1 MEKITYVVALNT
13 AIARLNDL
21 MEDDLAPTIEK
32 LVDLRNATIKRNTKS
47 DKPSAK
53 EVAKQNADA
62 ELAESVI
69 KVLEGAT
76 EPMTVTQI
84 KDASEDF
91 AEVKVQKLSAI
102 VRKLMIDG
110 TIVRN
115 EVKRKAVFSLA

>member
-21 MEDDLAPTIEK
+21 MEDNLAPTIEK

-62 ELAESVI
+62 ELAESVV
-69 KVLEGAT
+69 KVLESAT

>member
-69 KVLEGAT
+69 KVLESAT

>member
-62 ELAESVI
+62 ELAESVV

>member
-21 MEDDLAPTIEK
+21 MEEDLAPTIEK

-62 ELAESVI
+62 ELAENVI
-69 KVLEGAT
+69 KVLESAT

>member
-62 ELAESVI
+62 ELAESVV
-69 KVLEGAT
+69 KVLESAT

>member
-21 MEDDLAPTIEK
+21 MEEDLAPTIEK

-69 KVLEGAT
+69 KVLESAT

>member
-21 MEDDLAPTIEK
+21 MEEDLAPTIEK

-69 KVLEGAT
+69 KVLEGVT

>member
-62 ELAESVI
+62 ELAESVV

-102 VRKLMIDG
+102 VRKLMIDE

>member
-21 MEDDLAPTIEK
+21 MEEDLAPTIEK